1 MCVYMYLYM
10 HAKLSYTKIKN
21 MHLNVAFEKIERD
34 LDICAVGHESIF
46 SYEDMKKEVKKKYKF
61 K

>member
-1 MCVYMYLYM
+1 M
-10 HAKLSYTKIKN
+10 HAKFSYTKIKN

-46 SYEDMKKEVKKKYKF
+46 SYVDMRKEVKKKKF
-61 K
+61 KFK

>member
-1 MCVYMYLYM
+1 M

-46 SYEDMKKEVKKKYKF
+46 SYVDMRKEVKKSSSLNNHYF
-61 K
+61 NN

>member
-1 MCVYMYLYM
+1 M
-10 HAKLSYTKIKN
+10 HAYLSYTKIKN

-46 SYEDMKKEVKKKYKF
+46 SYVDMKKEVKKSTSLNNHYF
-61 K
+61 NN